1 MAGAPQTAC
10 AQAPRWVRA
19 GWALESELWVGS
31 RPRPHPCQEALPG
44 LSRLASRRG
53 PRLASRSAA
62 PAAQTGREPLPV
74 MARRRGT
81 WQRAKPARPSRK
93 SVRVWGLRARL
104 RWTVRLEPA
113 AELPWVSR
121 LVARAGWSPSPPA
134 PRERRGVA
142 VRPTTS
148 GRREQASP
156 VRRAAGGGG
165 GGPGA
170 GGGGGGDGGPRGGG
184 WGGGAGGGARP
195 TGGGG
200 GLWRG

>member
-19 GWALESELWVGS
+19 GWALESELWAGS
-31 RPRPHPCQEALPG
+31 RHRPHPCQEALAG

-62 PAAQTGREPLPV
+62 PAAQTGREPLLV

-104 RWTVRLEPA
+104 PWTVRLGPA
-113 AELPWVSR
+113 AGLSWGSR
-121 LVARAGWSPSPPA
+121 VVARAGWSPSPPA

-142 VRPTTS
+142 GRPTTA

-156 VRRAAGGGG
+156 VERAPAGGGR
-165 GGPGA
+165 GPGPGPA
-170 GGGGGGDGGPRGGG
+170 AEGWRGARGEGG
-184 WGGGAGGGARP
+184 GGGAGGRGRPAGA
-195 TGGGG
+195 GGG
-200 GLWRG
+200 RAA

>member
-10 AQAPRWVRA
+10 ARAPRWVRA
-19 GWALESELWVGS
+19 GWAPESELWAGS
-31 RPRPHPCQEALPG
+31 RPRPHPCQEAPPG
-44 LSRLASRRG
+44 LSRPASKRG
-53 PRLASRSAA
+53 PRRASRSAA

-74 MARRRGT
+74 VARRGGT

-93 SVRVWGLRARL
+93 SVRVWGLRAPL
-104 RWTVRLEPA
+104 PWTVRLEPA
-113 AELPWVSR
+113 AELRSVSR

-156 VRRAAGGGG
+156 VRRAPAVGVR
-165 GGPGA
+165 GPGPVW
-170 GGGGGGDGGPRGGG
+170 GGTG
-184 WGGGAGGGARP
+184 WGGAVGRAGGAGGGRRAER
-195 TGGGG
+195 GGGREG
-200 GLWRG
+200 G